1 MHREQH
7 LLVLQQQ
14 YQRQQQQ
21 ELGIPM
27 LVCVF
32 ACVQWHLTTL
42 ITVCVD
48 NLLTYFLGGDPT
60 PPLMDHHVYAGTSKS
75 SATASETSKEPA
87 AQTAASKAE
96 EDDDDDDED
105 DDDAYFK
112 HAPPQTPFPP
122 LFYGGARK
130 TSTADDSIT
139 SAMASLISQPPQDS
153 RIPSS
158 SSLQSMN
165 STQSPLMISPAQWM
179 TANSTSPENL
189 LFPDPKPA
197 ASSSSLP
204 VALPAP
210 PTFQQFAGATA
221 EATIQQQHGKPPAP
235 ADHVHPIRR
244 STSQQESYMNWLR
257 DLNAA
262 AATTTSASQPL
273 VAPPPPEEVK
283 SSALAPPPV
292 VYNNVPPGV
301 PAVPV
306 TLANGAVGYF
316 PVALLQSL
324 VNSPSPAAGNRRVGT
339 KKSTQQHRRATSPK
353 EQDNDEVET
362 AEKRAK
368 RLERNRESARKSRAR
383 KKERLAALSAQV
395 DQLHTQLEGARKVR
409 VHGEMM
415 AALGKCRQRA
425 LIQLSSS
432 SAHRHPQD
440 VYHELVTIIRNTSAS
455 AHIFVA
461 EFQYNALRQL
471 VLPRHVRFLLWL
483 LLQNDRFFSTGKEE
497 YVKRREENP
506 TGNHRTGKAKA
517 KPAPIGR
524 VSSKQVGEDITRR
537 AMEAVAKN
545 TSEADDLMGPCV
557 LENGDDMA
565 TSEHGSSNGGG
576 GGNGGSLTSYSSD
589 SRRMWPLFAYEI
601 QFSVEHE
608 DRILTA
614 RRTIPQQLLTP
625 EQLLAGRVKAV
636 TADQAVE
643 NVRGAMESLCRV
655 VSQREERSLLGTLQP
670 AQVTSFSTWLT
681 EHRARL
687 HARAYSWSETAPPEA
702 VVAAVVPPLGGQAM
716 STSPTPSSNDPY
728 SATLTELC
736 KKLQAMLQVSSK
748 AT

>member
-1 MHREQH
+1 
-7 LLVLQQQ
+7 
-14 YQRQQQQ
+14 
-21 ELGIPM
+21 
-27 LVCVF
+27 
-32 ACVQWHLTTL
+32 
-42 ITVCVD
+42 
-48 NLLTYFLGGDPT
+48 
-60 PPLMDHHVYAGTSKS
+60 
-75 SATASETSKEPA
+75 
-87 AQTAASKAE
+87 
-96 EDDDDDDED
+96 
-105 DDDAYFK
+105 
-112 HAPPQTPFPP
+112 
-122 LFYGGARK
+122 
-130 TSTADDSIT
+130 
-139 SAMASLISQPPQDS
+139 
-153 RIPSS
+153 
-158 SSLQSMN
+158 
-165 STQSPLMISPAQWM
+165 
-179 TANSTSPENL
+179 
-189 LFPDPKPA
+189 
-197 ASSSSLP
+197 
-204 VALPAP
+204 
-210 PTFQQFAGATA
+210 
-221 EATIQQQHGKPPAP
+221 
-235 ADHVHPIRR
+235 
-244 STSQQESYMNWLR
+244 MNWLR

-273 VAPPPPEEVK
+273 VAPPPEEVK
-283 SSALAPPPV
+283 SCALAPPPV

-316 PVALLQSL
+316 PMALLQSL
-324 VNSPSPAAGNRRVGT
+324 VNSPSPAGGNRRVGT

-415 AALGKCRQRA
+415 VALGKCRQRA

-432 SAHRHPQD
+432 AHRHPQD
-440 VYHELVTIIRNTSAS
+440 VYHDLVTIICNTSAS

-497 YVKRREENP
+497 YVKRRKENP
-506 TGNHRTGKAKA
+506 SGNHRTGKAKA

-545 TSEADDLMGPCV
+545 TSEADDLMGPCI

-576 GGNGGSLTSYSSD
+576 GGNGGSLTSYSTD
-589 SRRMWPLFAYEI
+589 SCRMWPLFAYEI
-601 QFSVEHE
+601 KFSVEHE

-643 NVRGAMESLCRV
+643 NVQGAMESLCRV

-670 AQVTSFSTWLT
+670 AQVTAFSTWLT

-687 HARAYSWSETAPPEA
+687 
-702 VVAAVVPPLGGQAM
+702 
-716 STSPTPSSNDPY
+716 
-728 SATLTELC
+728 
-736 KKLQAMLQVSSK
+736 
-748 AT
+748 